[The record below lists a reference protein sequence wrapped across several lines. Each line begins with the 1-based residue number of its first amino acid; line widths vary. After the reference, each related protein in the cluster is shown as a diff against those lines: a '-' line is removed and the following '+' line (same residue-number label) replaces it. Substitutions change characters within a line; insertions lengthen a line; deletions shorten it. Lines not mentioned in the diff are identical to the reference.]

1 MRHVQR
7 FVSAALLM
15 LGVALVFLGLTR
27 SLGFTALGVIA
38 SVAAIAALLYTGGV
52 WFGGPGPRRAVSAAA
67 HVEGPMLFDAR
78 GRLVA
83 GPAAGHPLASQF
95 PESLRLEIER
105 HCAAVFGGRTARLPC
120 TRDGQSLVFDVLPIQ
135 DAAGTV
141 IYGIVVP
148 LGKAA
153 ALAGA

>member
-7 FVSAALLM
+7 FVSATLLI

-52 WFGGPGPRRAVSAAA
+52 WFGSSASRPAA
-67 HVEGPMLFDAR
+67 PTPVAATDPMLFDAR

-83 GPAAGHPLASQF
+83 GPAAGHPVASQF

-105 HCAAVFGGRTARLPC
+105 HCAGAFAGR
-120 TRDGQSLVFDVLPIQ
+120 
-135 DAAGTV
+135 
-141 IYGIVVP
+141 
-148 LGKAA
+148 
-153 ALAGA
+153 

>member
-1 MRHVQR
+1 MPNVQR
-7 FVSAALLM
+7 FASVTLLV

-27 SLGFTALGVIA
+27 SLGVTPLGVIA

-52 WFGGPGPRRAVSAAA
+52 WFGSSASQPVARAPRAATD
-67 HVEGPMLFDAR
+67 PMLFDTR
-78 GRLVA
+78 GRLIA
-83 GPAAGHPLASQF
+83 GPAAGHPVASQF

-105 HCAAVFGGRTARLPC
+105 HCEAVFTGRTARFPC
-120 TRDGQSLVFDVLPIQ
+120 TRDGQALVFDVLPIH

-148 LGKAA
+148 LGKGTAVA
-153 ALAGA
+153 SV